1 MKSIKFGIGSEM
13 KSATAEIEK
22 QVFEKVQGKSS
33 IWYVGVSDARA
44 DHVYRVTS
52 NKEGMGGRDSNF
64 LLDDG
69 STDVVAGVW
78 KSNADSLL
86 VDTELDL
93 RDKFT
98 ISYVISKQIEHSK
111 LSYGEDTFIDVL
123 EYKQDII
130 TSRGRS
136 SERAIHFANKLG
148 VGVHVS
154 QKTSGGR
161 QTKFQRPTDQGD
173 SKS

>member
-1 MKSIKFGIGSEM
+1 MKNIKFGIGSGM

-22 QVFEKVQGKSS
+22 QVFERIQGKSS
-33 IWYVGVSDARA
+33 VWYVGILDARA

-69 STDVVAGVW
+69 STDVVTGVW
-78 KSNADSLL
+78 KSNVDSLL
-86 VDTELDL
+86 IDTELDL

-111 LSYGEDTFIDVL
+111 QPYGEDTFIDVL

-130 TSRGRS
+130 TSFGTS

-148 VGVHVS
+148 VGVYVS
-154 QKTSGGR
+154 QITSGGR
-161 QTKFQRPTDQGD
+161 QSRFQKPTNQESTK
-173 SKS
+173 